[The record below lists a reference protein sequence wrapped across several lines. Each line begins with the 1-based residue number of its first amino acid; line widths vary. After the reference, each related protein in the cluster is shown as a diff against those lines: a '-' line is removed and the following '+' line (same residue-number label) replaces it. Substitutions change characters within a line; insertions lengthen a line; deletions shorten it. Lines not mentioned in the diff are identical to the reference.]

1 MAKNKSL
8 ANVMEIVMATS
19 DKSLSTKRT
28 SMIKE
33 GLLRKIAPKIYT
45 TNLEDEPDVII
56 RRNIFY
62 ILGQLYPQA
71 VISHRSAYEL
81 KPTADGDIYLTY
93 TYSKNIS
100 LPGLKVHL
108 MEGPK
113 GTEHDMPFI
122 ENLYISS
129 SERRTL
135 ENLQNGRA
143 RGNSSKCLPR
153 TSIEEF
159 LERML
164 QVNGESGLNAFR
176 DKARVVSKELKMEE
190 EFEILNQI
198 IGAILSTKPS
208 KILTSASAQ
217 ARAQG
222 EPYDSERVRLFG
234 VLFEALHNTPLP
246 LIDEPNVE
254 NAAFRNFAFFE
265 SYFSNYIEGTEF
277 EIEEARTIIE
287 TGQALPARNADS
299 HDVLGTFQ
307 LVASRREMR
316 RTPSSSEELI
326 ELLQD
331 RHRIL
336 MAARPDRNPGMFKM
350 QNNHAGDTHFVDCT
364 LVRGTL
370 RKGYEFYQAIEHPFA
385 KALFMMF
392 MISEVHPF
400 NDGNGRISR
409 IMMNS
414 ELVAADQSKIII
426 PTVFR
431 EDHLNALRRLTRKG
445 DPSVV
450 IRALSRVRQFSAN
463 ITGDDFEISRKY
475 LESCNAFKDGDGYIL
490 RF

>member
-246 LIDEPNVE
+246 LIANVYIYKLLK
-254 NAAFRNFAFFE
+254 
-265 SYFSNYIEGTEF
+265 SYKVNM
-277 EIEEARTIIE
+277 EE
-287 TGQALPARNADS
+287 
-299 HDVLGTFQ
+299 
-307 LVASRREMR
+307 
-316 RTPSSSEELI
+316 
-326 ELLQD
+326 
-331 RHRIL
+331 
-336 MAARPDRNPGMFKM
+336 
-350 QNNHAGDTHFVDCT
+350 
-364 LVRGTL
+364 
-370 RKGYEFYQAIEHPFA
+370 
-385 KALFMMF
+385 
-392 MISEVHPF
+392 
-400 NDGNGRISR
+400 
-409 IMMNS
+409 
-414 ELVAADQSKIII
+414 
-426 PTVFR
+426 
-431 EDHLNALRRLTRKG
+431 
-445 DPSVV
+445 
-450 IRALSRVRQFSAN
+450 
-463 ITGDDFEISRKY
+463 
-475 LESCNAFKDGDGYIL
+475 
-490 RF
+490 